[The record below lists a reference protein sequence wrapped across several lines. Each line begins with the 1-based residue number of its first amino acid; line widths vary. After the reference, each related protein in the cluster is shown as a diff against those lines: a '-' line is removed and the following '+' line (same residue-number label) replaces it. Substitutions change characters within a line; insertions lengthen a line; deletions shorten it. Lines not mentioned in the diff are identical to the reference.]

1 MGADVYHKKSF
12 EELLK
17 HSRDTEG
24 AVARLQAIE
33 NATWPQDYDFVATVD
48 TDNLEVAFELTNSID
63 CAWWTNAKVISRFED
78 NGCRSTSVGDIV
90 VLADGRVLR
99 CENSGWSALPNIEA
113 PNGFDQQV
121 TDYLLGLPKKELRTI
136 ASEYLGARMIP
147 YSDAR
152 VWVDN
157 LGREALSDIRKDFSF
172 AFGPE

>member
-78 NGCRSTSVGDIV
+78 DGCRSTSVGDVIII
-90 VLADGRVLR
+90 DGRPFQCASVGWEARLNWEGYPHGPVL
-99 CENSGWSALPNIEA
+99 
-113 PNGFDQQV
+113 
-121 TDYLLGLPKKELRTI
+121 
-136 ASEYLGARMIP
+136 
-147 YSDAR
+147 
-152 VWVDN
+152 
-157 LGREALSDIRKDFSF
+157 
-172 AFGPE
+172 

>member
-78 NGCRSTSVGDIV
+78 NGCRSTKAISM
-90 VLADGRVLR
+90 
-99 CENSGWSALPNIEA
+99 CECG
-113 PNGFDQQV
+113 
-121 TDYLLGLPKKELRTI
+121 LGGPSEL
-136 ASEYLGARMIP
+136 G
-147 YSDAR
+147 
-152 VWVDN
+152 
-157 LGREALSDIRKDFSF
+157 GLSSRSCSLTSN
-172 AFGPE
+172 